1 MRPNYIGI
9 IGGILAFI
17 SLALP
22 WWTMTISSGAMG
34 ITVSGDVSI
43 YPYRASVS
51 ALGMAMDIPM
61 EIWFGW
67 IALAL
72 IILGGILGLVGSII
86 PTRGKMVLAL
96 GGVFALLSIIVFA
109 VGLQTE
115 LSKGFGIPGTVTFPG
130 IGLFSSGSFDI
141 VSYGEITV
149 TLSYSTYLSFGF
161 WLALIAAIIMFVA
174 MKKAAEAGPI
184 TPMAPV
190 APPPP

>member
-1 MRPNYIGI
+1 
-9 IGGILAFI
+9 
-17 SLALP
+17 
-22 WWTMTISSGAMG
+22 MTISSGMMG
-34 ITVSGDVSI
+34 ITFSGDVSI

-51 ALGMAMDIPM
+51 VMGMAMDIPM

-67 IALAL
+67 VALAL

-86 PTRGKMVLAL
+86 PTRGKMFLAL

-109 VGLQTE
+109 FGLQTE

-130 IGLFSSGSFDI
+130 IGLFSSGSYDI
-141 VSYGEITV
+141 SYDAITV

-184 TPMAPV
+184 TPMAPA